1 MSVLTIRQTVMMWGG
16 FGRGFPVTR
25 AVRAM
30 DVTAVI
36 REVRPSWGPANRIA
50 TVHIGVETF
59 FWPRSKTG
67 EVALRRQIVDARRVL
82 REQGF
87 THIAVTGPFLIDVR
101 SRTRLEEATAFR
113 NARAVAKPVEWI
125 YQARLWSACRLNP
138 RRYQTHSERLSQ
150 LKAFAGPGFATYAV
164 FCL

>member
-30 DVTAVI
+30 DVSAVI

-50 TVHIGVETF
+50 SVHIGVEKF
-59 FWPRSKTG
+59 FWPRSKEG
-67 EVALRRQIVDARRVL
+67 DVALRRQIIDARRVL

-87 THIAVTGPFLIDVR
+87 THIAVTGPFLIDIR
-101 SRTRLEEATAFR
+101 SRTRLTEATAFR
-113 NARAVAKPVEWI
+113 NARAVAKPVELI
-125 YQARLWSACRLNP
+125 YQARLWGACRLNP
-138 RRYQTHSERLSQ
+138 RKSQAQDERLRQ
-150 LKAFAGPGFATYAV
+150 LKAYAGPGFATYAV
-164 FCL
+164 FCI

>member
-16 FGRGFPVTR
+16 FGRGFPVNR

-30 DVTAVI
+30 DVSAVI
-36 REVRPSWGPANRIA
+36 RELRPSWGPTNRIA
-50 TVHIGVETF
+50 SVHIGVEKF
-59 FWPRSKTG
+59 FWPRSKAD
-67 EVALRRQIVDARRVL
+67 EVALRRQIIDARRVL

-101 SRTRLEEATAFR
+101 SRTRLPEATAFR
-113 NARAVAKPVEWI
+113 NARAVAKPVQWI
-125 YQARLWSACRLNP
+125 YQARLWGACRLNP
-138 RRYQTHSERLSQ
+138 RRAQAEGERLRQ
-150 LKAFAGPGFATYAV
+150 LRAYAGPGFATYAV

>member
-36 REVRPSWGPANRIA
+36 RELRPSWGPANRVA
-50 TVHIGVETF
+50 SVHIGVEKF
-59 FWPRSKTG
+59 FWPRSKADKI
-67 EVALRRQIVDARRVL
+67 ALPHQINKARHVL
-82 REQGF
+82 RKKGF

-101 SRTRLEEATAFR
+101 SRTLLAEATAFH
-113 NARAVAKPVEWI
+113 NARAVAKPVQWI
-125 YQARLWSACRLNP
+125 YQARLWVACRLIP
-138 RRYQTHSERLSQ
+138 RRSQAQGERLRQ
-150 LKAFAGPGFATYAV
+150 LKACAGPGFATYAV